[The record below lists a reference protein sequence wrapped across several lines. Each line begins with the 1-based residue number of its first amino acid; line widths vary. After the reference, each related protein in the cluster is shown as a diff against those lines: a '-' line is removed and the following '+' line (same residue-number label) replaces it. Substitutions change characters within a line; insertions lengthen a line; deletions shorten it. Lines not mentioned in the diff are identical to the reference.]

1 LTKETRTT
9 RPPVNGGASG
19 ETEVKHSKAQHD
31 FDLIED
37 KGKV

>member
-1 LTKETRTT
+1 LTKETRTAKL
-9 RPPVNGGASG
+9 PVNGDASG

-37 KGKV
+37 KGKM